1 MGILATGRNS
11 ERRFLSLPSRRGFTL
26 LEICIALSIIAVLIG
41 LCTPAFS
48 GWLSEERLREPARHL
63 EQLARTARNRAI
75 DTQKSWV
82 VIIHPSG
89 LKLTLLDNEVASNNV
104 SGSAGTDAGDDV
116 KKADDDVEMPMPDGV
131 IVATKAWGEESFSSL
146 AEVKW
151 IFRPDGLCDPL
162 TVRFTRGQS
171 EIALRFDPLTADVA
185 EETYAFQ

>member
-11 ERRFLSLPSRRGFTL
+11 GRRPRLPRHCVSRRGFTL

-89 LKLTLLDNEVASNNV
+89 LTLTLQDGEVLA
-104 SGSAGTDAGDDV
+104 DDV
-116 KKADDDVEMPMPDGV
+116 RKADEDLDRPMPDGV
-131 IVATKAWGEESFSSL
+131 TVATKAWGEESFSSL

>member
-1 MGILATGRNS
+1 MGILATGRNKGG
-11 ERRFLSLPSRRGFTL
+11 RPGGKTGRLGGFTL

-63 EQLARTARNRAI
+63 EQLARTARTRAI

-82 VIIHPSG
+82 VVIHPSG
-89 LKLTLLDNEVASNNV
+89 LNLVPAENEILS
-104 SGSAGTDAGDDV
+104 DAA
-116 KKADDDVEMPMPDGV
+116 KADDPDIEMPIPDGV
-131 IVATKAWGEESFSSL
+131 TVATKAWGDDNFSSL

-151 IFRPDGLCDPL
+151 IFRPDGLCEPL